1 MDATSKSFLDV
12 ESDRTGLPS
21 CPSSRLDFDQ
31 QVFLQG
37 NQSSEGIF
45 RHITTTEPLQS
56 LNKSDTMIAP
66 TAAPPMSMC
75 SPAVDDD
82 GRVSFIPQG
91 RHAVP
96 PLSLM
101 ERSTGLP
108 ATPRKTPT
116 SVSRLCFPF
125 VTTSRRKKTPPSAPT
140 RHKYSCFPT
149 KLSPFLAGR
158 RAPVHQRHNYHHHG
172 YSLVALEHV
181 KSFWSMREQGNT
193 ENSPKAYGKI
203 SPSGITTVHFGTR
216 LREMALTQQ
225 APVPSIH
232 PRHGDIPA
240 LRDPYCVEVDR
251 HFISVP
257 SWTLVKMLWTY
268 DLHLAAEGGTRLHIY
283 WDEDI
288 SDAYSEP
295 DWDISRSTSS
305 CNFSDDSEATLVD
318 SETESE
324 ISFLDEDKLVIDSRK
339 FLSTQMK
346 DGASSIFTTGVVSPL
361 LSPFPSQLDL
371 EKITQPPSAPV
382 GPIGPQSSSTKPS
395 WASNWHNR
403 WEILKSIHSTS
414 G

>member
-1 MDATSKSFLDV
+1 MDVTSKSFLDV

-31 QVFLQG
+31 QG
-37 NQSSEGIF
+37 NQSSEEIS
-45 RHITTTEPLQS
+45 RHITTSEPLPS
-56 LNKSDTMIAP
+56 SNRSDTMITP

-75 SPAVDDD
+75 SSAVDDD
-82 GRVSFIPQG
+82 GRVSFLPQG

-108 ATPRKTPT
+108 AAPRKTPT

-125 VTTSRRKKTPPSAPT
+125 VTTSRRKKTPPSAPLPPT

-172 YSLVALEHV
+172 HSLLALEHV
-181 KSFWSMREQGNT
+181 KSFWSMREDVWQGNT
-193 ENSPKAYGKI
+193 SPKAYGKI
-203 SPSGITTVHFGTR
+203 SPSGITTVHLGTR
-216 LREMALTQQ
+216 LRKMDLTLSQQ

-251 HFISVP
+251 HFISLP
-257 SWTLVKMLWTY
+257 SWTLVKMLWTH
-268 DLHLAAEGGTRLHIY
+268 DLHLAAESSTRLHIY

-288 SDAYSEP
+288 SDSEP

-324 ISFLDEDKLVIDSRK
+324 ISFSDQDKLVLDSRK
-339 FLSTQMK
+339 FLSTQIK
-346 DGASSIFTTGVVSPL
+346 DCTSSIFTTPVVSPL

-371 EKITQPPSAPV
+371 EKNTQPPSAPV
-382 GPIGPQSSSTKPS
+382 RSQSSSSKPS
-395 WASNWHNR
+395 WATNWHNR
-403 WEILKSIHSTS
+403 WEILKGIHST
-414 G
+414 GG